1 MHYVF
6 LHYGGDKMAEGEIH
20 KRLKQV
26 ALRYLKEKITD
37 LVCTEVP
44 FGNAYSV
51 ADAVG
56 INFKREEVRIIEC
69 KATKKDFLRDKKL
82 FGQKTS
88 YFYHAHYAYIMCPT
102 DVIQPE
108 EIPYGYGLLWVD
120 EHDNVTLTKKPFK
133 NTARLKTLFK
143 TTMRKTAKCL
153 TNQLL
158 FKDDNIEN
166 KDLTHAK
173 YSRRAMIQ
181 LISTK
186 CPICKKTE
194 KYLIHIHNTKNI
206 KCSKC
211 SENIDLT
218 KAKIR
223 EITGFNKKFIQ
234 EIKKLNGEL

>member
-1 MHYVF
+1 
-6 LHYGGDKMAEGEIH
+6 MAEGEIH

-26 ALRYLKEKITD
+26 ALKYLKEKITD

-120 EHDNVTLTKKPFK
+120 EHDNVMLAKKPFK

-153 TNQLL
+153 TNMTLYH
-158 FKDDNIEN
+158 KENVEN
-166 KDLTHAK
+166 KDETQGKFSRNADILLIAVRCPGCRKTAK
-173 YSRRAMIQ
+173 E
-181 LISTK
+181 LIHKDNTK
-186 CPICKKTE
+186 TIKCKCKTE
-194 KYLIHIHNTKNI
+194 
-206 KCSKC
+206 
-211 SENIDLT
+211 IDLA
-218 KAKIR
+218 KAKVR
-223 EITGFNKKFIQ
+223 EITGFNKTFINK
-234 EIKKLNGEL
+234 INKLNGN